1 MTSDRIAA
9 SGQHL
14 RREERSPGTVEKYL
28 RDVRAFAAWLEGR
41 AVTREPTAGWKE
53 HLSKTG
59 RAPVTVNSMLAAVN
73 ARNYI

>member
-14 RREERSPGTVEKYL
+14 GREERSPGTVEKYL

-41 AVTREPTAGWKE
+41 AVPTAGWKE